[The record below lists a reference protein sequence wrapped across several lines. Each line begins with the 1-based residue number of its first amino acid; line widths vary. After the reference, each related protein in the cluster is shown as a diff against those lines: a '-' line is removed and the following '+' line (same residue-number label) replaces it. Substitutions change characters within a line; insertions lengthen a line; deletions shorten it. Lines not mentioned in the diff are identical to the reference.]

1 MGRTQS
7 SIGQA
12 LQQNTQILDAWRSWF
27 TANNFVGDPDAALRK
42 LQPALWRAFCR
53 SSQAQQLGVTLPPYD
68 ASTRQDPAPIPQPI
82 PQPDPVSHPIPDPVC
97 SACNKPAT
105 TSIALCQCGQCAACC
120 DCAMSDPDPTPQ
132 PQPLPIPQPIPA
144 PVPVSSN
151 PLLALI
157 AQGLEEMGFQ
167 AHATVPPSDFT
178 QLAHEA
184 VLQVIEELEQAH
196 KLQKTPLPSIL
207 VTAKTPAKRV
217 PRWYGRMRRLV
228 SCRVNVLLVGPAG
241 SGKTTAAAMLA
252 AELELPFY
260 RVSLS
265 AGVDEGILQGWL
277 LPIEIGGQFAY
288 VPSVMVT
295 AYECG
300 GVVLIDE
307 MDSADPNMLI
317 ILNAALDNGAWFIP
331 SRHGE
336 PELQR
341 HADFI
346 VIGAANT
353 WGHGRDRKYTGA
365 QCLDERT
372 LSRFRSGQVACD
384 YDPDL
389 ETDLFDASIV
399 EIGHILRERCRAIAE
414 FGRDISTRD
423 IENAHVKLA
432 AFSPEEV
439 WYEYFQDWAED
450 ELHRIHVALDHNTM
464 TVCVN

>member
-1 MGRTQS
+1 MAKNTAT
-7 SIGQA
+7 SIDQA
-12 LQQNTQILDAWRSWF
+12 LQHNTLILDAWRTWF
-27 TANNFVGDPDAALRK
+27 QANKFVGNPDAALRK

-53 SSQAQQLGVTLPPYD
+53 SSQAQKLGVTLPPYD
-68 ASTRQDPAPIPQPI
+68 ASTRQDPAPVPQPVPQPVPAPDPQPI
-82 PQPDPVSHPIPDPVC
+82 PDPAPVAPPVPVPQPIPDPQPV
-97 SACNKPAT
+97 
-105 TSIALCQCGQCAACC
+105 AAPV
-120 DCAMSDPDPTPQ
+120 AQPVVVPDPA
-132 PQPLPIPQPIPA
+132 PIPQ
-144 PVPVSSN
+144 PVSSN

-167 AHATVPPSDFT
+167 AHATVPPPDFM
-178 QLAHEA
+178 QLAHDA

-207 VTAKTPAKRV
+207 VAAKTPHKRV
-217 PRWYGRMRRLV
+217 PRWYDRMRRLV

-252 AELELPFY
+252 EELELPFY

-295 AYECG
+295 AYEHG

-331 SRHGE
+331 SRHGA

-389 ETDLFDASIV
+389 ETDLFDTSAV

-432 AFSPEEV
+432 AFTTEEV

-464 TVCVN
+464 TVCVH